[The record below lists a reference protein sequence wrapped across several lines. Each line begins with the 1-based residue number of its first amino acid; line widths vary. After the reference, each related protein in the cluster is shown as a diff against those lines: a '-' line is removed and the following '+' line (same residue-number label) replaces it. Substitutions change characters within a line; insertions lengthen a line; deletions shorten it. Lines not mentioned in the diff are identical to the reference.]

1 MLNITILR
9 RRSSVQGQRSF
20 SELNQVHR
28 VSDKELHAYE
38 MIVKF

>member
-20 SELNQVHR
+20 SELNQVYR